1 MNQWEEAKKKYDGI
15 PIPEEL
21 EKRVQAAIGESAE
34 KRAAAGRLTLTR
46 QTRRWPLGRWTI
58 GGCPAGRS
66 LTGKGLAGRS
76 LAGRGLAAA
85 AAVTLVFTALVNTNT
100 AFAET
105 VNGIPVIGTVARL
118 LTFQSYERAERD
130 YKLTVEV
137 PGVELTGEDA
147 KGLES
152 FVNGQIQAQC
162 GAYAEAAVE
171 RAEAY
176 KKAFL
181 DTGGTQEEW
190 EAHQIEIHV
199 WYELKAQS
207 EDYLSFVVHG
217 TENWNSASSGSV
229 YYNLDLRQKKLITLK
244 DLLGED
250 GIRKAEESVKAQ
262 MRQMETEQGITFWEP
277 QEGTAAVSDE
287 TSFYINE
294 AGNPVVVFEKYE
306 IAPGSAGEIAFEI
319 ERER

>member
-21 EKRVQAAIGESAE
+21 EKRVQAAVDASAQ
-34 KRAAAGRLTLTR
+34 KRAADGQLPLTR
-46 QTRRWPLGRWTI
+46 QTKKRLDGRRLTGKEL
-58 GGCPAGRS
+58 AGRS
-66 LTGKGLAGRS
+66 LTRRR

-162 GAYAEAAVE
+162 DAYAEAAVE

-262 MRQMETEQGITFWEP
+262 MKQMEAEQEIAFWEP
-277 QEGTAAVSDE
+277 AVVSDE

-306 IAPGSAGEIAFEI
+306 IAPGSAGEITFEI

>member
-21 EKRVQAAIGESAE
+21 EKRVQAAVDASAQ
-34 KRAAAGRLTLTR
+34 KRAADGQLPLTR
-46 QTRRWPLGRWTI
+46 QTKKRLDGRRLTGKEL
-58 GGCPAGRS
+58 AGRS
-66 LTGKGLAGRS
+66 LTRRR

-137 PGVELTGEDA
+137 PGVELTGQDA

-162 GAYAEAAVE
+162 DAYAEAAVE

-262 MRQMETEQGITFWEP
+262 MKQMEAEQGITFWEP
-277 QEGTAAVSDE
+277 EEGAAVVSDE

-306 IAPGSAGEIAFEI
+306 IAPGSAGEITFEI